1 MHRFRFHLIAV
12 LAIFVM
18 AGQGCF
24 SLGTQQ
30 QATNDGGVFKS
41 LDAGQ
46 TWEQRV
52 AYPTPQEVQQ
62 LQQLTVDTLTIDQQD
77 PNVIYLGSKQS
88 GLLYS
93 EDAAVSWNRPRNNAL
108 RNGEV
113 EDISVD
119 PTDVCTVYFVK
130 SKNLHKTDDCLR
142 SVDNEVY
149 VETRGRVTVESV
161 EVDWFDPSIIW
172 LGLSNGDLLKSTNR
186 GDTWSNVLNTG
197 SDVTDIVVNLRDS
210 RRVMV
215 ATDGDGFFTTND
227 GGGTWAQFEEGLE
240 EWREAEDIRHLS
252 QSNNS
257 GVVVAASDYGL
268 LRSFDFGQTWEPV
281 ELLTAPGDVDILG
294 LAVDPQNA
302 DRIYY
307 TAGSTFYRTE
317 DGGGAWTTKQIP
329 TSKLVESI
337 VVNPEDSDVVYTGAG
352 SVK

>member
-1 MHRFRFHLIAV
+1 MHRFRFSLIAV
-12 LAIFVM
+12 LVIFVLV
-18 AGQGCF
+18 GQGCF

-30 QATNDGGVFKS
+30 EARDDGGVFKS

-52 AYPTPQEVQQ
+52 AYPTPKGVQQ
-62 LQQLTVDTLTIDQQD
+62 LKQLSVDNLTIDPQD
-77 PNVIYLGSKQS
+77 SNVIYLGSKGS

-93 EDAAVSWNRPRNNAL
+93 EDAAVSWERPRNSAL

-142 SVDNEVY
+142 SADNEVY
-149 VETRGRVTVESV
+149 VETRSRVAIESV
-161 EVDWFDPSIIW
+161 EVDWFDPSVVW
-172 LGLSNGDLLKSTNR
+172 LGLSNGDLLKSTNG
-186 GDTWSNVLNTG
+186 GDTWSNVMNVG
-197 SDVTDIVVNLRDS
+197 SDVTDIIVNLKDS
-210 RRVMV
+210 RRIMV
-215 ATDGDGFFTTND
+215 ATDGDGFYTTRD
-227 GGGTWAQFEEGLE
+227 GGGSWTQFEEGLE
-240 EWREAEDIRHLS
+240 DWRGSEDVRHLS

-268 LRSFDFGQTWEPV
+268 LRSFDFGQSWEPI

-307 TAGSTFYRTE
+307 TADSTFYRTK

-329 TSKLVESI
+329 TTKLVEAI
-337 VVNPEDSDVVYTGAG
+337 AVNPEDSDVVYTGAG
-352 SVK
+352 SAK